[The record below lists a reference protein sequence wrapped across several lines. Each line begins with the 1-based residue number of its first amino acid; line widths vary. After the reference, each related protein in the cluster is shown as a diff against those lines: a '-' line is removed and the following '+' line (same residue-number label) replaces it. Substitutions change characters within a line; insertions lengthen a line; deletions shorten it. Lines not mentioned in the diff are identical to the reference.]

1 MTKAQLM
8 ARVSELESTVAA
20 DMKEIAELQRMCD
33 VAQDEVDSYDPP
45 PPDWFA
51 QPEPYEQMY
60 ARLHPHRAE
69 RAGTNPAPWSW

>member
-1 MTKAQLM
+1 MTKDQERIRQL
-8 ARVSELESTVAA
+8 EDEVAA
-20 DMKEIAELQRMCD
+20 LEEDLEEALN
-33 VAQDEVDSYDPP
+33 P

-69 RAGTNPAPWSW
+69 QAGTQPQPWAW

>member
-1 MTKAQLM
+1 MTNADRIL
-8 ARVSELESTVAA
+8 ELENR
-20 DMKEIAELQRMCD
+20 IAELEEELD
-33 VAQDEVDSYDPP
+33 DLNHP

-69 RAGTNPAPWSW
+69 QAGTQPAPWSW

>member
-1 MTKAQLM
+1 MTDIE
-8 ARVSELESTVAA
+8 RITELEERV
-20 DMKEIAELQRMCD
+20 EELEEKLAY
-33 VAQDEVDSYDPP
+33 VP

-69 RAGTNPAPWSW
+69 RAGAQPQPWAW